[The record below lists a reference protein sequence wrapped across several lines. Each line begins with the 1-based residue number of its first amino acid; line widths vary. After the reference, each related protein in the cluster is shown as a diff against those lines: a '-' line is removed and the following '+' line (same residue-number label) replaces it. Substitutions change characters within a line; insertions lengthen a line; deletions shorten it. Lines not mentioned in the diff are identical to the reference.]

1 MIRVVNRRVT
11 RRRARRVVMSDD
23 ADDELLTTV
32 LFLINRGYW
41 LALYELYVDARR
53 TNALEKDLPARNT
66 LRSFFGDRQRFP
78 ADVFSAV
85 RDAFDSGVSAARVI
99 EAESRAALAEYDL
112 RLAREDAAAAGSAG
126 GAGGERAGGVDARAG
141 VRDDEAFGEVEG
153 DACEART
160 RASVDLD
167 AKLDAATYD
176 YLSRRGYKATAL
188 SMRDESSTAATLG
201 EIDEEED
208 CAHGAL
214 RRMHDR
220 ARLTETTAMAL
231 EAERTRL
238 EDVESELVRAR
249 ARVDE
254 LERAEA
260 ASTSRAEELSSKLAI
275 AEEELRSLG
284 TSSAT
289 WEQRAIE
296 AESQATRLAS
306 QLGESNGDFSSNK
319 GVLRSTIEEDETLDV
334 CLTLIETLIPK
345 ISPGAKQDALPMI
358 SRVCARACGNKAR
371 ADRASNLFFELH
383 KAPNQLQRDDIAK
396 SIVSVGESV
405 GVEAFDAMFARG
417 CLGAEQGALMS
428 EERRILALDVLSELA
443 ATSWYASTPAF
454 IVDGFRRASI
464 DPSERV
470 RAECVRT
477 MSRFVEA
484 HGSGSDGGGADTL
497 DDALMSLVTDGFD
510 DVAESARTSLAPKMA
525 AWYLGSGKLER
536 FTDVLAKT
544 ILERANEALRGGWSG
559 DAHDRVFSGWRTPE
573 EGDRHRWHATSM
585 MKTFEACC
593 PAIRAALEAS
603 KPSSIAAGVD
613 EALSEENIPESWTL
627 ARWCTERASD
637 LIVDIISSTAP
648 DVVGQESVRES
659 ICSAVTAWCGVLG
672 AHATRGILIGKL
684 NQACLVSADQRT
696 AVLPILLAGVVP
708 NTPDGVV
715 VLGDY
720 LKRLIRQAR
729 EETSD
734 DVVDSARY
742 LAAFQQH
749 TEILLAALKDCAVV
763 SAENSSTVR
772 LVTARLLSAT
782 SEVLPLKHVVQDV
795 YPTLDALRVDPESEV
810 RREVPLALANVAC
823 THYETIEPTT
833 MTMRQLETLIS
844 DPDVQVRIAVVE
856 ALSLGAAAPGTSFA
870 VSAANAI
877 AAIARIP
884 NLEREI
890 TDAIF
895 ETTRIMLGADGDLF
909 PQISGALVA
918 LVENADALD
927 PARRAQAETMLRD
940 GGWSCDDT
948 HHHPTHPATSTPSTA
963 PPATE
968 PPPPRATL
976 ARGPSAYERMKS
988 RARGALSVGRRH
1000 GRDKPPP

>member
-1 MIRVVNRRVT
+1 MNRRVT
-11 RRRARRVVMSDD
+11 PRHARRVVMTAS
-23 ADDELLTTV
+23 ADDELLSTV

-66 LRSFFGDRQRFP
+66 LRSFFGDRERFP
-78 ADVFSAV
+78 ADVFRAV

-112 RLAREDAAAAGSAG
+112 RLAREDAAAAAASG
-126 GAGGERAGGVDARAG
+126 GGGGGGERTSRVDARAG
-141 VRDDEAFGEVEG
+141 VRDDDAFGEVVG
-153 DACEART
+153 DASET
-160 RASVDLD
+160 RSGASVDLD

-188 SMRDESSTAATLG
+188 SMRDESSTAATLSESDDG
-201 EIDEEED
+201 EDGV
-208 CAHGAL
+208 HGAL
-214 RRMHDR
+214 RRMYDR
-220 ARLTETTAMAL
+220 ARLTETTAAAL
-231 EAERTRL
+231 ETERTRV
-238 EDVESELVRAR
+238 EDVESALVRAR

-260 ASTSRAEELSSKLAI
+260 AATSRADKFSSKLAI
-275 AEEELRSLG
+275 AEEELRALRA
-284 TSSAT
+284 SSAT
-289 WEQRAIE
+289 WERRAIE
-296 AESQATRLAS
+296 AESKATRLAS
-306 QLGESNGDFSSNK
+306 QLGETGGDFSSNK
-319 GVLRSTIEEDETLDV
+319 GVPRSTIEEDDTLDA

-358 SRVCARACGNKAR
+358 SRACARACGNEAR

-396 SIVSVGESV
+396 SIVSVGESI
-405 GVEAFDAMFARG
+405 GMEAFDAMFARG
-417 CLGAEQGALMS
+417 CLGAEQTPSMN

-443 ATSWYASTPAF
+443 ATSWYTSPIF

-464 DPSERV
+464 DPSESV
-470 RAECVRT
+470 RSECVRA

-484 HGSGSDGGGADTL
+484 RRGGVDGGVADTL
-497 DDALMSLVTDGFD
+497 DNALMSLVTDGSD

-525 AWYLGSGKLER
+525 AWYLGSDEPER
-536 FTDVLAKT
+536 FTEVLAKT

-559 DAHDRVFSGWRTPE
+559 EAHDRVFSGWRSPE
-573 EGDRHRWHATSM
+573 EGDRNRWHATSM

-593 PAIRAALEAS
+593 PAIRAALAAS
-603 KPSSIAAGVD
+603 KPSSITAGVD
-613 EALSEENIPESWTL
+613 EALSEENIPESWPL
-627 ARWCTERASD
+627 GRWCTERASD

-659 ICSAVTAWCGVLG
+659 ICSAVTAWCGAIG
-672 AHATRGILIGKL
+672 AIATRGILIGKL

-729 EETSD
+729 EESSD

-749 TEILLAALKDCAVV
+749 TEILLVALKDCAAV
-763 SAENSSTVR
+763 SAENSPTVR

-810 RREVPLALANVAC
+810 RREVPLALANIAC

-877 AAIARIP
+877 AAIAKIP

-940 GGWSCDDT
+940 GGWSRDDT
-948 HHHPTHPATSTPSTA
+948 HHQLQHPAASTPSTA
-963 PPATE
+963 PSASE
-968 PPPPRATL
+968 PPGPRATL
-976 ARGPSAYERMKS
+976 ERGPSAYERMKS

-1000 GRDKPPP
+1000 GRDKQSR